1 MSYYL
6 NNRRHFR
13 ILPQGLFKWVGFI
26 TVILTCY
33 GLILSAFMPDTQQ
46 PVKEYIQQKVDI
58 PLVLPKDAL
67 ASIDEQ
73 NPFSVNI
80 KKSKQYYPIIT
91 KAAAR
96 YEVDPNLIK
105 AIIMVESSYN
115 PQAVS
120 RVGAKGLMQLM
131 PRTARAMGVEDC
143 FDPEH
148 NINGGVRYFKWLLNK
163 FDGNIEL
170 SLAAYNAGRRKV
182 LKYNGIP
189 PFKDTQQYVK
199 KVDEYYTQYYK
210 LQIVEELNRV

>member
-1 MSYYL
+1 M
-6 NNRRHFR
+6 F
-13 ILPQGLFKWVGFI
+13 PQGLFRWIGFI
-26 TVILTCY
+26 AVILLCY
-33 GLILSAFMPDTQQ
+33 GFTLSAYMPDTRQ
-46 PVKEYIQQKVDI
+46 PVKEDIQQKVEI
-58 PLVLPKDAL
+58 PLILPKESL
-67 ASIDEQ
+67 VSIEKQ
-73 NPFSVNI
+73 KPFSVNL
-80 KKSKQYYPIIT
+80 KRSKQYYPIIT

-115 PQAVS
+115 PRAVS

-148 NINGGVRYFKWLLNK
+148 NINGGVRYFKWLLTK

-189 PFKDTQQYVK
+189 PFKATQQYVK

-210 LQIVEELNRV
+210 LQVVEELNRA